1 MTGVDRRDGKSRYAA
16 THLRFSAELGVDI
29 SGEKL
34 DCEDMLP
41 FNSAGSANPAIYWA
55 PEQVSI
61 LLDALPLSGPVPN
74 RRRQMEAVL
83 SGEVRQGR

>member
-1 MTGVDRRDGKSRYAA
+1 MTGVDRRDGKRRYAA

-55 PEQVSI
+55 PEQVSSSM
-61 LLDALPLSGPVPN
+61 LSLT
-74 RRRQMEAVL
+74 EAVL
-83 SGEVRQGR
+83 SGKVRQGR